1 MATKRQKQLTLAEVE
16 HTAKLANLKLPEKQ
30 LRKLHRELETV
41 LAYMSKIQALKT
53 DNTEETH
60 QVTNVVN
67 VLREDKVDKNRML
80 SQEEALANAKE
91 THDGYFLVEAILDK

>member
-1 MATKRQKQLTLAEVE
+1 MLGQQKKLSVPAEKSNSNF
-16 HTAKLANLKLPEKQ
+16 HSILFLKEVIEKF
-30 LRKLHRELETV
+30 K
-41 LAYMSKIQALKT
+41 YKIQAIKT

-91 THDGYFLVEAILDK
+91 THDGYFLVEAILD